1 MQKDLIQYLWCSG
14 FGPLVFLKASG
25 CLIWGFADVLN
36 VSFSNVENEEAES
49 SRRMGILYSSVGVG
63 CLIGPLLANTTIVD
77 GRKPS
82 TLQLA
87 ILFGLAMATMGW
99 LGVASNTSSFKLIC
113 IFTMVRATGSA
124 LNLAS
129 TEILGRV
136 LGLEHCVARLAESF
150 IAYTA
155 GRLQDGGHSKSE
167 MSFIAAGIGSGAA
180 QRKYDTDNEGVGI
193 DTAYHR
199 IEYIHDPA
207 EVMT

>member
-1 MQKDLIQYLWCSG
+1 M
-14 FGPLVFLKASG
+14 
-25 CLIWGFADVLN
+25 
-36 VSFSNVENEEAES
+36 
-49 SRRMGILYSSVGVG
+49 
-63 CLIGPLLANTTIVD
+63 
-77 GRKPS
+77 
-82 TLQLA
+82 
-87 ILFGLAMATMGW
+87 
-99 LGVASNTSSFKLIC
+99 
-113 IFTMVRATGSA
+113 
-124 LNLAS
+124 
-129 TEILGRV
+129 GRV

-167 MSFIAAGIGSGAA
+167 MSFIAAGIGLFFFILWSYYHFSGSGAA